1 MNNKTQQQQQKL
13 ARAFCSIRSARDL
26 GQLLRVDYRQL
37 MLLIKQPRY
46 KTFTVPKKDGGERL
60 IENPTPLLKKV
71 QSQLNHYLQAIY
83 YFEKSNAS
91 YGFIVGVL
99 NDDDRRNILT
109 NARKHIN
116 RPWLLNVDLKDFFHF
131 VTMEQVAEVFQDA
144 PFSFKGDLPDL
155 LAQLTTFQ
163 GRLPMGAPTSPV
175 LSNLACR
182 KMDET
187 LMLFAQE
194 NNWVYT
200 RYADDLSFSAKV
212 EITHLQITDLRQQI
226 TSFGFQIN
234 EKSSAFL
241 HPTIPKSSLA
251 CWSLIKWTSHLNF
264 YPCWKKKSHNSKT
277 PSKCKMYRA
286 NSTPTGW
293 SNSNSKYAASSILSD
308 LYSDDAMTA
317 ISSSKIATTLP
328 STRQKTNSVRLAGA
342 VFRIIVEI
350 DARCQIPQK

>member
-1 MNNKTQQQQQKL
+1 MNQKTHQQQQKL
-13 ARAFCSIRSARDL
+13 ARAFCNIRSARDIS
-26 GQLLRVDYRQL
+26 QLLRVDYRQL

-71 QSQLNHYLQAIY
+71 QSQLNRYLQAIY

-109 NARKHIN
+109 NARKHVN
-116 RPWLLNVDLKDFFHF
+116 RLWLLNVDLKDFFHF
-131 VTMEQVAEVFQDA
+131 VTLEQVAAVFQGA

-182 KMDET
+182 NLDET
-187 LMLFAQE
+187 LMTFAQAQG
-194 NNWVYT
+194 WVYT
-200 RYADDLSFSAKV
+200 RYADDLSFSAKL
-212 EITHLQITDLRQQI
+212 EITDVQITALRQQI

-234 EKSSAFL
+234 EKKLRLYAPDDTKIVTGLLVTNKVDLAPEFL
-241 HPTIPKSSLA
+241 PLLEKEIAQLKNTIEVQNVQGELSTYWVEQFKLQ
-251 CWSLIKWTSHLNF
+251 IRGKLNF
-264 YPCWKKKSHNSKT
+264 VGFVLGRRNDRYIQLKDS
-277 PSKCKMYRA
+277 Y
-286 NSTPTGW
+286 
-293 SNSNSKYAASSILSD
+293 Y
-308 LYSDDAMTA
+308 TA
-317 ISSSKIATTLP
+317 INP
-328 STRQKTNSVRLAGA
+328 PEDEFGA
-342 VFRIIVEI
+342 VSWRSFPYNR
-350 DARCQIPQK
+350 